1 MKYKNYYKI
10 LGLKGPKVTDDE
22 IKSAYRKLAKKY
34 HPDINP
40 GNIQAAEKFK
50 DINEA
55 YQVLI
60 DEDSK
65 RRFNRKHFVYSFK
78 DVLDVN
84 NIKSK
89 IDSSGATEFVEMFI
103 GKQPTIKKKVK
114 NSNVKVTGENLES
127 EINLT
132 LEEAFEGVTKKISF
146 KSYNDKLKNIT
157 VKIPGRYCS
166 WRKN

>member
-146 KSYNDKLKNIT
+146 KSYNDKIKNIT